1 MASSGSLLDETVIII
16 AHSIGWL
23 GVKTLVRYGVIRRNA
38 LSKQYETLH
47 LTPTPI

>member
-1 MASSGSLLDETVIII
+1 MASGGSLLDETVIII

-23 GVKTLVRYGVIRRNA
+23 DEQTLVRYDVIRRNA
-38 LSKQYETLH
+38 LSKQYKTLH